1 MKSNSVL
8 LGLITGLAVGA
19 TLGVL
24 LAPDKGEKT
33 RKKIVSKTKDAK
45 NNLKES
51 FDDFIDSLSK
61 KYSTL
66 KEDGEEMLDK
76 EKENLKKK
84 VIKTAKKA

>member
-51 FDDFIDSLSK
+51 FDDFIDSVSK

-76 EKENLKKK
+76 EKEILKKK

>member
-1 MKSNSVL
+1 MKSSSIL
-8 LGLITGLAVGA
+8 LGLITGVVVGA

-24 LAPDKGEKT
+24 LAPEKGEKT

-45 NNLKES
+45 NKLKES
-51 FDDFIDSLSK
+51 FDDFVDSVSE

-66 KEDGEEMLDK
+66 KEDGEELLNK
-76 EKENLKKK
+76 EKKNLKKN